1 MYLTTTLVIN
11 QSPALIWTQNTA
23 TNITCNGGI
32 DGSITT
38 TATGGTGI
46 INYNLQPTNQTNNTG
61 LFTNLA
67 ANTYTILAT
76 DANGCTISTTLAIT
90 EPTLLSITNI
100 TFTDPTCV
108 PGNDGSM
115 TITASGGTLAY
126 TYNIGGANQA
136 SNVFANLG
144 AGNYTITVTDANGC
158 TATSTQTIAPPN
170 SPTITAVVTTDVD
183 CNGGNNGSITVT
195 ATGGLGALSYTLQ
208 PVNQNNA
215 TGIFTNLAA
224 GVYTMTVA
232 DANGCTISSTAT
244 IIEPTILSW
253 TATATTDVNCNGGND
268 GTLTATATGGTGI
281 INYNLQPTNQTNNT
295 GLFTNLTAGTYTVT
309 ATDVNGC
316 TLTTTLVINQ
326 SPALTWTQNTA
337 TNITCN
343 GGNDGSITT
352 TATGGTGIINYNLQ
366 PTNQTNNTGLFTNLA
381 ANTYTILATDANG
394 CTISTTLTITE
405 PTLLSIT
412 NITFTDPTCVPGND
426 GSMTITAS
434 GGTLAYTYNIG
445 GANQANNVF
454 NNLGAGN
461 YTITVTDANGCT
473 ATSTQTIA
481 PPNSP
486 TITAVVTTDVD
497 CNGGNNGSITV
508 TATGGLGAL
517 NYNLQPVNQ
526 NNATGIFTNLAAGV
540 YTMTVADANG
550 CTISSTATIIEP
562 TILSWTT
569 TATTDVNCNGGN
581 DGTLTATATGGT
593 GIINYNLQ
601 PTNQTNNTGLFTN
614 LTAGT
619 YTVTATDANG
629 CTLTTTLVINQSPA
643 LIWTQNTATNITCNG
658 GIDGSITTTAT
669 GGTGIINYNLQ
680 PTNQTNNTGLFTNLA
695 ANTYTILA
703 TDANGCTISTTLTIT
718 EPTLLSITNITF
730 TDPTCVPGNDGSM
743 TITASGGTLAYTYNI
758 GGANQAN
765 NVFANLGAGNYTITV
780 TDANGCTATSTQ
792 TIAPPNSPT
801 ITAVVTTDVA
811 CNGGNNGSITVTA
824 TGGLGA
830 LNYNLQPVNQNNA
843 TGIFTNLAAGVYT
856 MTVADANGCTISS
869 TATIIEPTILS
880 WTSTAITDVNC
891 NGGNDG
897 TLTATAT
904 GGTGMINYNLQP
916 TNQTNN
922 TGLFTNLTAGTYTV
936 TATDANGCTLT
947 TTLVI
952 NQSPALIWTQN
963 TATNI
968 TCNGGIDGSITTT
981 ATGGTG
987 IINYN
992 LQPTNQTNNTGLFT
1006 NLAANTYTILAT
1018 DANGCTISTTLAI
1031 TEPTLLSITN
1041 ITFTDPTCVPGNDGS
1056 MTITASGGTLAY
1068 TYNIGGANQ
1077 ASNVFA
1083 NLGAGNY
1090 TITVTD
1096 ANGCTATSTQT
1107 IAPPNSPTITAVVTT
1122 DVDCNGGNNGS
1133 ITVTATGG
1141 LGALSYTLQPVNQN
1155 NATGIFT
1162 NLAAG
1167 VYTMTVADANGC
1179 TISSTATIIE
1189 PTILSWTATATTDVN
1204 CNGGND
1210 GTLTATATGG
1220 TGMINYN
1227 LQPTNQTNN
1236 TGLFTNLTAGTY
1248 TVTATDAN
1256 GCTSP
1261 LL

>member
-1 MYLTTTLVIN
+1 
-11 QSPALIWTQNTA
+11 
-23 TNITCNGGI
+23 
-32 DGSITT
+32 
-38 TATGGTGI
+38 
-46 INYNLQPTNQTNNTG
+46 
-61 LFTNLA
+61 
-67 ANTYTILAT
+67 
-76 DANGCTISTTLAIT
+76 
-90 EPTLLSITNI
+90 
-100 TFTDPTCV
+100 
-108 PGNDGSM
+108 M

-136 SNVFANLG
+136 SNVFA
-144 AGNYTITVTDANGC
+144 
-158 TATSTQTIAPPN
+158 
-170 SPTITAVVTTDVD
+170 
-183 CNGGNNGSITVT
+183 
-195 ATGGLGALSYTLQ
+195 
-208 PVNQNNA
+208 
-215 TGIFTNLAA
+215 
-224 GVYTMTVA
+224 
-232 DANGCTISSTAT
+232 
-244 IIEPTILSW
+244 
-253 TATATTDVNCNGGND
+253 
-268 GTLTATATGGTGI
+268 
-281 INYNLQPTNQTNNT
+281 
-295 GLFTNLTAGTYTVT
+295 
-309 ATDVNGC
+309 
-316 TLTTTLVINQ
+316 
-326 SPALTWTQNTA
+326 
-337 TNITCN
+337 
-343 GGNDGSITT
+343 
-352 TATGGTGIINYNLQ
+352 
-366 PTNQTNNTGLFTNLA
+366 
-381 ANTYTILATDANG
+381 
-394 CTISTTLTITE
+394 
-405 PTLLSIT
+405 
-412 NITFTDPTCVPGND
+412 
-426 GSMTITAS
+426 
-434 GGTLAYTYNIG
+434 
-445 GANQANNVF
+445 
-454 NNLGAGN
+454 NLGAGN

-562 TILSWTT
+562 TILSWTS

-593 GIINYNLQ
+593 GMINYNLQ

-643 LIWTQNTATNITCNG
+643 LTWTQNTATNITCNG

-718 EPTLLSITNITF
+718 EPTLLSITNITN
-730 TDPTCVPGNDGSM
+730 TNPTCVPGNDGSM

-758 GGANQAN
+758 GGANQAS
-765 NVFANLGAGNYTITV
+765 NVFNNLGAGNYTITV

-801 ITAVVTTDVA
+801 ITAVVTTDVD
-811 CNGGNNGSITVTA
+811 CNGGNNGSITITA

-830 LNYNLQPVNQNNA
+830 LNYTLQPVNQNNA

-856 MTVADANGCTISS
+856 MTVADANGCSISS

-880 WTSTAITDVNC
+880 WTTTATTDVNC

-904 GGTGMINYNLQP
+904 GGTGIINYNLQP

-952 NQSPALIWTQN
+952 NQSPALTWTQN

-968 TCNGGIDGSITTT
+968 TCNGGNDGSITTT

-1018 DANGCTISTTLAI
+1018 DANGCTISTTLTI

-1041 ITFTDPTCVPGNDGS
+1041 ITNTNPTCVPGNDGS

-1133 ITVTATGG
+1133 ITVTAQV
-1141 LGALSYTLQPVNQN
+1141 L
-1155 NATGIFT
+1155 
-1162 NLAAG
+1162 
-1167 VYTMTVADANGC
+1167 
-1179 TISSTATIIE
+1179 
-1189 PTILSWTATATTDVN
+1189 
-1204 CNGGND
+1204 
-1210 GTLTATATGG
+1210 
-1220 TGMINYN
+1220 
-1227 LQPTNQTNN
+1227 
-1236 TGLFTNLTAGTY
+1236 
-1248 TVTATDAN
+1248 
-1256 GCTSP
+1256 
-1261 LL
+1261 

>member
-1 MYLTTTLVIN
+1 M
-11 QSPALIWTQNTA
+11 
-23 TNITCNGGI
+23 
-32 DGSITT
+32 
-38 TATGGTGI
+38 
-46 INYNLQPTNQTNNTG
+46 
-61 LFTNLA
+61 
-67 ANTYTILAT
+67 
-76 DANGCTISTTLAIT
+76 
-90 EPTLLSITNI
+90 
-100 TFTDPTCV
+100 
-108 PGNDGSM
+108 
-115 TITASGGTLAY
+115 
-126 TYNIGGANQA
+126 
-136 SNVFANLG
+136 
-144 AGNYTITVTDANGC
+144 
-158 TATSTQTIAPPN
+158 
-170 SPTITAVVTTDVD
+170 
-183 CNGGNNGSITVT
+183 
-195 ATGGLGALSYTLQ
+195 
-208 PVNQNNA
+208 
-215 TGIFTNLAA
+215 
-224 GVYTMTVA
+224 
-232 DANGCTISSTAT
+232 
-244 IIEPTILSW
+244 
-253 TATATTDVNCNGGND
+253 
-268 GTLTATATGGTGI
+268 
-281 INYNLQPTNQTNNT
+281 
-295 GLFTNLTAGTYTVT
+295 
-309 ATDVNGC
+309 
-316 TLTTTLVINQ
+316 
-326 SPALTWTQNTA
+326 
-337 TNITCN
+337 
-343 GGNDGSITT
+343 
-352 TATGGTGIINYNLQ
+352 
-366 PTNQTNNTGLFTNLA
+366 FTNLA

-412 NITFTDPTCVPGND
+412 NITNTNPTCVPGND

-454 NNLGAGN
+454 ANLGAGN

-643 LIWTQNTATNITCNG
+643 LTWTQNTATNITCNG
-658 GIDGSITTTAT
+658 GNDGSITTTAT

-718 EPTLLSITNITF
+718 EPTLLSITNIT
-730 TDPTCVPGNDGSM
+730 N
-743 TITASGGTLAYTYNI
+743 
-758 GGANQAN
+758 
-765 NVFANLGAGNYTITV
+765 
-780 TDANGCTATSTQ
+780 
-792 TIAPPNSPT
+792 
-801 ITAVVTTDVA
+801 
-811 CNGGNNGSITVTA
+811 
-824 TGGLGA
+824 
-830 LNYNLQPVNQNNA
+830 
-843 TGIFTNLAAGVYT
+843 TN
-856 MTVADANGCTISS
+856 
-869 TATIIEPTILS
+869 
-880 WTSTAITDVNC
+880 
-891 NGGNDG
+891 
-897 TLTATAT
+897 
-904 GGTGMINYNLQP
+904 
-916 TNQTNN
+916 
-922 TGLFTNLTAGTYTV
+922 
-936 TATDANGCTLT
+936 
-947 TTLVI
+947 
-952 NQSPALIWTQN
+952 
-963 TATNI
+963 
-968 TCNGGIDGSITTT
+968 
-981 ATGGTG
+981 
-987 IINYN
+987 
-992 LQPTNQTNNTGLFT
+992 
-1006 NLAANTYTILAT
+1006 
-1018 DANGCTISTTLAI
+1018 
-1031 TEPTLLSITN
+1031 
-1041 ITFTDPTCVPGNDGS
+1041 PTCVPGNDGS

-1133 ITVTATGG
+1133 ITITATGG
-1141 LGALSYTLQPVNQN
+1141 LGALNYNLQPVNQN

-1189 PTILSWTATATTDVN
+1189 PTILSWTTSYHR
-1204 CNGGND
+1204 CK
-1210 GTLTATATGG
+1210 
-1220 TGMINYN
+1220 
-1227 LQPTNQTNN
+1227 LQRR
-1236 TGLFTNLTAGTY
+1236 
-1248 TVTATDAN
+1248 
-1256 GCTSP
+1256 
-1261 LL
+1261 

>member
-1 MYLTTTLVIN
+1 MTVADANGCTISSTATIIEPTILSWTTTATTDVNCNGGNDGTLTATATGGTGIINYNLQPTNQTNNTGLFTNLTAGTYTVTATDANGCTLTTTLVIN
-11 QSPALIWTQNTA
+11 QSPALTWTQNTA
-23 TNITCNGGI
+23 TNITCNGGN

-309 ATDVNGC
+309 ATDANGC

-454 NNLGAGN
+454 ANLGAGN

-643 LIWTQNTATNITCNG
+643 LTWTQNTATNITCNG

-669 GGTGIINYNLQ
+669 GGTGTINYNLQ

-730 TDPTCVPGNDGSM
+730 TNPTCVPGNDGSM

-801 ITAVVTTDVA
+801 ITR
-811 CNGGNNGSITVTA
+811 
-824 TGGLGA
+824 L
-830 LNYNLQPVNQNNA
+830 
-843 TGIFTNLAAGVYT
+843 
-856 MTVADANGCTISS
+856 
-869 TATIIEPTILS
+869 
-880 WTSTAITDVNC
+880 
-891 NGGNDG
+891 
-897 TLTATAT
+897 
-904 GGTGMINYNLQP
+904 
-916 TNQTNN
+916 
-922 TGLFTNLTAGTYTV
+922 
-936 TATDANGCTLT
+936 
-947 TTLVI
+947 
-952 NQSPALIWTQN
+952 
-963 TATNI
+963 
-968 TCNGGIDGSITTT
+968 
-981 ATGGTG
+981 
-987 IINYN
+987 
-992 LQPTNQTNNTGLFT
+992 
-1006 NLAANTYTILAT
+1006 
-1018 DANGCTISTTLAI
+1018 
-1031 TEPTLLSITN
+1031 
-1041 ITFTDPTCVPGNDGS
+1041 
-1056 MTITASGGTLAY
+1056 
-1068 TYNIGGANQ
+1068 
-1077 ASNVFA
+1077 
-1083 NLGAGNY
+1083 
-1090 TITVTD
+1090 
-1096 ANGCTATSTQT
+1096 
-1107 IAPPNSPTITAVVTT
+1107 
-1122 DVDCNGGNNGS
+1122 
-1133 ITVTATGG
+1133 
-1141 LGALSYTLQPVNQN
+1141 
-1155 NATGIFT
+1155 
-1162 NLAAG
+1162 
-1167 VYTMTVADANGC
+1167 
-1179 TISSTATIIE
+1179 
-1189 PTILSWTATATTDVN
+1189 
-1204 CNGGND
+1204 
-1210 GTLTATATGG
+1210 
-1220 TGMINYN
+1220 
-1227 LQPTNQTNN
+1227 
-1236 TGLFTNLTAGTY
+1236 
-1248 TVTATDAN
+1248 
-1256 GCTSP
+1256 
-1261 LL
+1261 

>member
-1 MYLTTTLVIN
+1 M
-11 QSPALIWTQNTA
+11 
-23 TNITCNGGI
+23 
-32 DGSITT
+32 
-38 TATGGTGI
+38 
-46 INYNLQPTNQTNNTG
+46 
-61 LFTNLA
+61 
-67 ANTYTILAT
+67 
-76 DANGCTISTTLAIT
+76 
-90 EPTLLSITNI
+90 
-100 TFTDPTCV
+100 
-108 PGNDGSM
+108 
-115 TITASGGTLAY
+115 
-126 TYNIGGANQA
+126 
-136 SNVFANLG
+136 
-144 AGNYTITVTDANGC
+144 
-158 TATSTQTIAPPN
+158 
-170 SPTITAVVTTDVD
+170 
-183 CNGGNNGSITVT
+183 
-195 ATGGLGALSYTLQ
+195 
-208 PVNQNNA
+208 NQNNA

-253 TATATTDVNCNGGND
+253 TATAT
-268 GTLTATATGGTGI
+268 
-281 INYNLQPTNQTNNT
+281 
-295 GLFTNLTAGTYTVT
+295 
-309 ATDVNGC
+309 
-316 TLTTTLVINQ
+316 
-326 SPALTWTQNTA
+326 
-337 TNITCN
+337 
-343 GGNDGSITT
+343 
-352 TATGGTGIINYNLQ
+352 
-366 PTNQTNNTGLFTNLA
+366 
-381 ANTYTILATDANG
+381 
-394 CTISTTLTITE
+394 
-405 PTLLSIT
+405 
-412 NITFTDPTCVPGND
+412 
-426 GSMTITAS
+426 
-434 GGTLAYTYNIG
+434 
-445 GANQANNVF
+445 
-454 NNLGAGN
+454 
-461 YTITVTDANGCT
+461 
-473 ATSTQTIA
+473 
-481 PPNSP
+481 
-486 TITAVVTTDVD
+486 
-497 CNGGNNGSITV
+497 
-508 TATGGLGAL
+508 
-517 NYNLQPVNQ
+517 
-526 NNATGIFTNLAAGV
+526 
-540 YTMTVADANG
+540 
-550 CTISSTATIIEP
+550 
-562 TILSWTT
+562 
-569 TATTDVNCNGGN
+569 
-581 DGTLTATATGGT
+581 
-593 GIINYNLQ
+593 
-601 PTNQTNNTGLFTN
+601 
-614 LTAGT
+614 
-619 YTVTATDANG
+619 
-629 CTLTTTLVINQSPA
+629 
-643 LIWTQNTATNITCNG
+643 
-658 GIDGSITTTAT
+658 
-669 GGTGIINYNLQ
+669 
-680 PTNQTNNTGLFTNLA
+680 
-695 ANTYTILA
+695 
-703 TDANGCTISTTLTIT
+703 
-718 EPTLLSITNITF
+718 
-730 TDPTCVPGNDGSM
+730 
-743 TITASGGTLAYTYNI
+743 
-758 GGANQAN
+758 
-765 NVFANLGAGNYTITV
+765 
-780 TDANGCTATSTQ
+780 
-792 TIAPPNSPT
+792 
-801 ITAVVTTDVA
+801 
-811 CNGGNNGSITVTA
+811 
-824 TGGLGA
+824 
-830 LNYNLQPVNQNNA
+830 
-843 TGIFTNLAAGVYT
+843 
-856 MTVADANGCTISS
+856 
-869 TATIIEPTILS
+869 
-880 WTSTAITDVNC
+880 TDVNC

-1041 ITFTDPTCVPGNDGS
+1041 ITFTNPTCVPGNDGS

-1204 CNGGND
+1204 RNGGND

-1220 TGMINYN
+1220 TGIINYN

-1248 TVTATDAN
+1248 TVTATDVNGCTLTTTLVINQSPALTWTQNTATNITCNGGIDGSITTTATGGTGIINYNLQPTNQTNNTGLFTNLAANTYTILATDAN
-1256 GCTSP
+1256 GCTISTTLTITEPTLLSITNITFTDPTCVPGKMMADDDHRFGGTLAYTYNIGGANQANNVFNNLGAGNYTITVTDANGCTATSTQTIAPPNSP
-1261 LL
+1261 TITAVVTTDVDCNGGNNGSITVTATGGLGALSYTLQPVNQNNATGIFTNLAAGVYTMTVADANGCTISSTATIIEPTILSWTTTATTDVNCNGGNDGTSRLRLPEVQG

>member
-1 MYLTTTLVIN
+1 M
-11 QSPALIWTQNTA
+11 
-23 TNITCNGGI
+23 
-32 DGSITT
+32 
-38 TATGGTGI
+38 
-46 INYNLQPTNQTNNTG
+46 
-61 LFTNLA
+61 
-67 ANTYTILAT
+67 
-76 DANGCTISTTLAIT
+76 
-90 EPTLLSITNI
+90 
-100 TFTDPTCV
+100 
-108 PGNDGSM
+108 
-115 TITASGGTLAY
+115 
-126 TYNIGGANQA
+126 
-136 SNVFANLG
+136 
-144 AGNYTITVTDANGC
+144 
-158 TATSTQTIAPPN
+158 
-170 SPTITAVVTTDVD
+170 
-183 CNGGNNGSITVT
+183 
-195 ATGGLGALSYTLQ
+195 
-208 PVNQNNA
+208 
-215 TGIFTNLAA
+215 
-224 GVYTMTVA
+224 
-232 DANGCTISSTAT
+232 
-244 IIEPTILSW
+244 
-253 TATATTDVNCNGGND
+253 
-268 GTLTATATGGTGI
+268 
-281 INYNLQPTNQTNNT
+281 
-295 GLFTNLTAGTYTVT
+295 
-309 ATDVNGC
+309 
-316 TLTTTLVINQ
+316 INQ

-412 NITFTDPTCVPGND
+412 NITFTNPTCVPGND

-550 CTISSTATIIEP
+550 CTISSTATINEP
-562 TILSWTT
+562 TILSWTA

-593 GIINYNLQ
+593 GMINYNLQ

-643 LIWTQNTATNITCNG
+643 LTWTQNTATNITCNG

-718 EPTLLSITNITF
+718 EPTLLSITNIT
-730 TDPTCVPGNDGSM
+730 TTNPTCVPGNDGSM

-801 ITAVVTTDVA
+801 ITAVVTTDVD

-869 TATIIEPTILS
+869 TATI
-880 WTSTAITDVNC
+880 N
-891 NGGNDG
+891 
-897 TLTATAT
+897 
-904 GGTGMINYNLQP
+904 
-916 TNQTNN
+916 
-922 TGLFTNLTAGTYTV
+922 
-936 TATDANGCTLT
+936 
-947 TTLVI
+947 
-952 NQSPALIWTQN
+952 
-963 TATNI
+963 
-968 TCNGGIDGSITTT
+968 
-981 ATGGTG
+981 
-987 IINYN
+987 
-992 LQPTNQTNNTGLFT
+992 
-1006 NLAANTYTILAT
+1006 
-1018 DANGCTISTTLAI
+1018 
-1031 TEPTLLSITN
+1031 
-1041 ITFTDPTCVPGNDGS
+1041 
-1056 MTITASGGTLAY
+1056 
-1068 TYNIGGANQ
+1068 
-1077 ASNVFA
+1077 
-1083 NLGAGNY
+1083 
-1090 TITVTD
+1090 
-1096 ANGCTATSTQT
+1096 
-1107 IAPPNSPTITAVVTT
+1107 
-1122 DVDCNGGNNGS
+1122 
-1133 ITVTATGG
+1133 
-1141 LGALSYTLQPVNQN
+1141 
-1155 NATGIFT
+1155 
-1162 NLAAG
+1162 
-1167 VYTMTVADANGC
+1167 
-1179 TISSTATIIE
+1179 E

-1236 TGLFTNLTAGTY
+1236 TVCLPISLQ
-1248 TVTATDAN
+1248 VLI
-1256 GCTSP
+1256 P
-1261 LL
+1261 

>member
-1 MYLTTTLVIN
+1 MNQNNATGIFTNLAAGVYTMTVADANGCTISSTATIIEPTILSWTATATTDVNCNGGNDGTLTATATGGTGMINYNLQPTNQTNNTGLFTNLTAGTYTVTATDANGCTLTTTLVIN
-11 QSPALIWTQNTA
+11 QSPALTWTQNTA

-195 ATGGLGALSYTLQ
+195 ATGGLGALNYNLQ

-309 ATDVNGC
+309 ATDANGC

-343 GGNDGSITT
+343 GGN
-352 TATGGTGIINYNLQ
+352 
-366 PTNQTNNTGLFTNLA
+366 
-381 ANTYTILATDANG
+381 
-394 CTISTTLTITE
+394 
-405 PTLLSIT
+405 
-412 NITFTDPTCVPGND
+412 
-426 GSMTITAS
+426 
-434 GGTLAYTYNIG
+434 
-445 GANQANNVF
+445 
-454 NNLGAGN
+454 
-461 YTITVTDANGCT
+461 
-473 ATSTQTIA
+473 
-481 PPNSP
+481 
-486 TITAVVTTDVD
+486 
-497 CNGGNNGSITV
+497 
-508 TATGGLGAL
+508 
-517 NYNLQPVNQ
+517 
-526 NNATGIFTNLAAGV
+526 
-540 YTMTVADANG
+540 
-550 CTISSTATIIEP
+550 
-562 TILSWTT
+562 
-569 TATTDVNCNGGN
+569 
-581 DGTLTATATGGT
+581 
-593 GIINYNLQ
+593 
-601 PTNQTNNTGLFTN
+601 
-614 LTAGT
+614 
-619 YTVTATDANG
+619 
-629 CTLTTTLVINQSPA
+629 
-643 LIWTQNTATNITCNG
+643 
-658 GIDGSITTTAT
+658 DGSITTTAT

-952 NQSPALIWTQN
+952 NQSPALTWDTKHSDQ
-963 TATNI
+963 
-968 TCNGGIDGSITTT
+968 
-981 ATGGTG
+981 
-987 IINYN
+987 YH
-992 LQPTNQTNNTGLFT
+992 LQ
-1006 NLAANTYTILAT
+1006 
-1018 DANGCTISTTLAI
+1018 
-1031 TEPTLLSITN
+1031 
-1041 ITFTDPTCVPGNDGS
+1041 
-1056 MTITASGGTLAY
+1056 
-1068 TYNIGGANQ
+1068 
-1077 ASNVFA
+1077 
-1083 NLGAGNY
+1083 
-1090 TITVTD
+1090 
-1096 ANGCTATSTQT
+1096 
-1107 IAPPNSPTITAVVTT
+1107 
-1122 DVDCNGGNNGS
+1122 
-1133 ITVTATGG
+1133 
-1141 LGALSYTLQPVNQN
+1141 
-1155 NATGIFT
+1155 
-1162 NLAAG
+1162 
-1167 VYTMTVADANGC
+1167 
-1179 TISSTATIIE
+1179 
-1189 PTILSWTATATTDVN
+1189 WRH
-1204 CNGGND
+1204 
-1210 GTLTATATGG
+1210 
-1220 TGMINYN
+1220 
-1227 LQPTNQTNN
+1227 
-1236 TGLFTNLTAGTY
+1236 
-1248 TVTATDAN
+1248 
-1256 GCTSP
+1256 
-1261 LL
+1261 

>member
-1 MYLTTTLVIN
+1 MLTTTLVIN

-412 NITFTDPTCVPGND
+412 NITNTNPTCVPGND

-695 ANTYTILA
+695 ANIYTILA
-703 TDANGCTISTTLTIT
+703 TDANGCTISTTLAIT

-730 TDPTCVPGNDGSM
+730 TNPTCVPGNDGSM

-869 TATIIEPTILS
+869 TTTIIEPTILS
-880 WTSTAITDVNC
+880 WTATATTDVNC

-904 GGTGMINYNLQP
+904 GGTGIINYNLQP

-1041 ITFTDPTCVPGNDGS
+1041 ITFTDPTCVQV
-1056 MTITASGGTLAY
+1056 MM
-1068 TYNIGGANQ
+1068 
-1077 ASNVFA
+1077 
-1083 NLGAGNY
+1083 
-1090 TITVTD
+1090 
-1096 ANGCTATSTQT
+1096 
-1107 IAPPNSPTITAVVTT
+1107 
-1122 DVDCNGGNNGS
+1122 
-1133 ITVTATGG
+1133 
-1141 LGALSYTLQPVNQN
+1141 
-1155 NATGIFT
+1155 
-1162 NLAAG
+1162 AA
-1167 VYTMTVADANGC
+1167 
-1179 TISSTATIIE
+1179 
-1189 PTILSWTATATTDVN
+1189 
-1204 CNGGND
+1204 
-1210 GTLTATATGG
+1210 
-1220 TGMINYN
+1220 
-1227 LQPTNQTNN
+1227 
-1236 TGLFTNLTAGTY
+1236 
-1248 TVTATDAN
+1248 
-1256 GCTSP
+1256 
-1261 LL
+1261 

>member
-1 MYLTTTLVIN
+1 
-11 QSPALIWTQNTA
+11 
-23 TNITCNGGI
+23 
-32 DGSITT
+32 
-38 TATGGTGI
+38 
-46 INYNLQPTNQTNNTG
+46 
-61 LFTNLA
+61 
-67 ANTYTILAT
+67 
-76 DANGCTISTTLAIT
+76 
-90 EPTLLSITNI
+90 
-100 TFTDPTCV
+100 
-108 PGNDGSM
+108 M

-195 ATGGLGALSYTLQ
+195 ATGGLGALNYNLQ

-268 GTLTATATGGTGI
+268 GTLTATATGGTGM

-309 ATDVNGC
+309 ATDANGC

-343 GGNDGSITT
+343 GGIDGSITT

-381 ANTYTILATDANG
+381 ANTYTIIATDANG

-412 NITFTDPTCVPGND
+412 NITTTNPTCVPGND

-454 NNLGAGN
+454 ANLGAGN

-473 ATSTQTIA
+473 ATSAQTIA

-486 TITAVVTTDVD
+486 TITAVVTTDLA

-643 LIWTQNTATNITCNG
+643 LILDYSNHSDKCN
-658 GIDGSITTTAT
+658 
-669 GGTGIINYNLQ
+669 L
-680 PTNQTNNTGLFTNLA
+680 
-695 ANTYTILA
+695 
-703 TDANGCTISTTLTIT
+703 
-718 EPTLLSITNITF
+718 
-730 TDPTCVPGNDGSM
+730 
-743 TITASGGTLAYTYNI
+743 
-758 GGANQAN
+758 
-765 NVFANLGAGNYTITV
+765 
-780 TDANGCTATSTQ
+780 
-792 TIAPPNSPT
+792 
-801 ITAVVTTDVA
+801 
-811 CNGGNNGSITVTA
+811 
-824 TGGLGA
+824 
-830 LNYNLQPVNQNNA
+830 
-843 TGIFTNLAAGVYT
+843 
-856 MTVADANGCTISS
+856 
-869 TATIIEPTILS
+869 
-880 WTSTAITDVNC
+880 
-891 NGGNDG
+891 
-897 TLTATAT
+897 
-904 GGTGMINYNLQP
+904 
-916 TNQTNN
+916 
-922 TGLFTNLTAGTYTV
+922 
-936 TATDANGCTLT
+936 
-947 TTLVI
+947 
-952 NQSPALIWTQN
+952 
-963 TATNI
+963 
-968 TCNGGIDGSITTT
+968 
-981 ATGGTG
+981 
-987 IINYN
+987 
-992 LQPTNQTNNTGLFT
+992 
-1006 NLAANTYTILAT
+1006 
-1018 DANGCTISTTLAI
+1018 
-1031 TEPTLLSITN
+1031 
-1041 ITFTDPTCVPGNDGS
+1041 
-1056 MTITASGGTLAY
+1056 
-1068 TYNIGGANQ
+1068 
-1077 ASNVFA
+1077 
-1083 NLGAGNY
+1083 
-1090 TITVTD
+1090 
-1096 ANGCTATSTQT
+1096 
-1107 IAPPNSPTITAVVTT
+1107 
-1122 DVDCNGGNNGS
+1122 
-1133 ITVTATGG
+1133 
-1141 LGALSYTLQPVNQN
+1141 
-1155 NATGIFT
+1155 
-1162 NLAAG
+1162 
-1167 VYTMTVADANGC
+1167 
-1179 TISSTATIIE
+1179 
-1189 PTILSWTATATTDVN
+1189 
-1204 CNGGND
+1204 
-1210 GTLTATATGG
+1210 
-1220 TGMINYN
+1220 
-1227 LQPTNQTNN
+1227 
-1236 TGLFTNLTAGTY
+1236 
-1248 TVTATDAN
+1248 
-1256 GCTSP
+1256 
-1261 LL
+1261 

>member
-1 MYLTTTLVIN
+1 M
-11 QSPALIWTQNTA
+11 
-23 TNITCNGGI
+23 
-32 DGSITT
+32 
-38 TATGGTGI
+38 
-46 INYNLQPTNQTNNTG
+46 
-61 LFTNLA
+61 
-67 ANTYTILAT
+67 
-76 DANGCTISTTLAIT
+76 
-90 EPTLLSITNI
+90 
-100 TFTDPTCV
+100 
-108 PGNDGSM
+108 
-115 TITASGGTLAY
+115 
-126 TYNIGGANQA
+126 
-136 SNVFANLG
+136 
-144 AGNYTITVTDANGC
+144 
-158 TATSTQTIAPPN
+158 
-170 SPTITAVVTTDVD
+170 
-183 CNGGNNGSITVT
+183 
-195 ATGGLGALSYTLQ
+195 
-208 PVNQNNA
+208 
-215 TGIFTNLAA
+215 
-224 GVYTMTVA
+224 
-232 DANGCTISSTAT
+232 
-244 IIEPTILSW
+244 
-253 TATATTDVNCNGGND
+253 
-268 GTLTATATGGTGI
+268 
-281 INYNLQPTNQTNNT
+281 
-295 GLFTNLTAGTYTVT
+295 
-309 ATDVNGC
+309 
-316 TLTTTLVINQ
+316 
-326 SPALTWTQNTA
+326 
-337 TNITCN
+337 
-343 GGNDGSITT
+343 
-352 TATGGTGIINYNLQ
+352 
-366 PTNQTNNTGLFTNLA
+366 
-381 ANTYTILATDANG
+381 
-394 CTISTTLTITE
+394 
-405 PTLLSIT
+405 
-412 NITFTDPTCVPGND
+412 
-426 GSMTITAS
+426 
-434 GGTLAYTYNIG
+434 
-445 GANQANNVF
+445 
-454 NNLGAGN
+454 
-461 YTITVTDANGCT
+461 
-473 ATSTQTIA
+473 
-481 PPNSP
+481 
-486 TITAVVTTDVD
+486 
-497 CNGGNNGSITV
+497 
-508 TATGGLGAL
+508 

-730 TDPTCVPGNDGSM
+730 TNPTCVPGNDGSM

-801 ITAVVTTDVA
+801 ITAVVTTDVD

-880 WTSTAITDVNC
+880 WTT
-891 NGGNDG
+891 
-897 TLTATAT
+897 
-904 GGTGMINYNLQP
+904 
-916 TNQTNN
+916 
-922 TGLFTNLTAGTYTV
+922 
-936 TATDANGCTLT
+936 
-947 TTLVI
+947 
-952 NQSPALIWTQN
+952 
-963 TATNI
+963 
-968 TCNGGIDGSITTT
+968 
-981 ATGGTG
+981 
-987 IINYN
+987 
-992 LQPTNQTNNTGLFT
+992 
-1006 NLAANTYTILAT
+1006 
-1018 DANGCTISTTLAI
+1018 
-1031 TEPTLLSITN
+1031 
-1041 ITFTDPTCVPGNDGS
+1041 
-1056 MTITASGGTLAY
+1056 
-1068 TYNIGGANQ
+1068 
-1077 ASNVFA
+1077 
-1083 NLGAGNY
+1083 
-1090 TITVTD
+1090 
-1096 ANGCTATSTQT
+1096 
-1107 IAPPNSPTITAVVTT
+1107 
-1122 DVDCNGGNNGS
+1122 
-1133 ITVTATGG
+1133 
-1141 LGALSYTLQPVNQN
+1141 
-1155 NATGIFT
+1155 
-1162 NLAAG
+1162 
-1167 VYTMTVADANGC
+1167 
-1179 TISSTATIIE
+1179 
-1189 PTILSWTATATTDVN
+1189 TATTDVN

-1261 LL
+1261 LP